1 LSKDAEKKIA
11 AEKSVEYI
19 ENGMVIGIGTGST
32 VEYMIESLA
41 EKVNRGLNVSAV
53 TTSKVSEEFAKSLE
67 INVIDINLVKEID
80 LTIDGAD
87 EFDENLNGIKGGGGA
102 LLYEKIVATA
112 SRKNIWI
119 ADSGKFVKK
128 LGNFPLPVEVVP
140 FGAEKVFDKFQRLGY
155 NPNFRMVNESYF
167 KTDGGHFIIDLQLKE
182 IENPYELNKQLNLIP
197 GVIETGLFLD
207 IANLVIIGRGDSYEI
222 IERNKKKTNL
232 K

>member
-1 LSKDAEKKIA
+1 MSKDTEKKIA

-32 VEYMIESLA
+32 VKYMIETLA
-41 EKVNRGLNVSAV
+41 ENVNKGLKITAV
-53 TTSKVSEEFAKSLE
+53 ATSKASENFAKSLG
-67 INVIDINLVKEID
+67 INVVNINQVKEID

-128 LGNFPLPVEVVP
+128 LGKFPLPVEVVP
-140 FGAEKVFDKFQRLGY
+140 FGSEKTFDKFQRLGY
-155 NPNFRMVNESYF
+155 NPNFRIENESYF

-182 IENPYELNKQLNLIP
+182 IVNPYELNIQLNLLT
-197 GVIETGLFLD
+197 GVVETGLFLD
-207 IANLVIIGRGDSYEI
+207 IADLVIMGRDDSIEI
-222 IERNKKKTNL
+222 IKRDKKRPT
-232 K
+232 